1 VFTSNLNSQTTWLKV
16 KLKLVNLQGLP
27 ICYSDFTADLRLR
40 MRKVWR
46 DIADMTL
53 WKATTNW

>member
-1 VFTSNLNSQTTWLKV
+1 VW
-16 KLKLVNLQGLP
+16 

-46 DIADMTL
+46 DIADMTHVQRVWNPL
-53 WKATTNW
+53 ESDKKNW